1 MSIKIRKKDKIMQY
15 VGSFIYI
22 RCPIKQKRTPKKECV
37 CDIDCFVVE
46 KLGGDVP
53 LSGALQFVSNYLMA
67 L

>member
-1 MSIKIRKKDKIMQY
+1 MHS
-15 VGSFIYI
+15 VGSFIYM
-22 RCPIKQKRTPKKECV
+22 RCPIKHKRTPDMECV

-53 LSGALQFVSNYLMA
+53 LCCALQFVSHYLMA

>member
-1 MSIKIRKKDKIMQY
+1 MQY

-46 KLGGDVP
+46 KLGG
-53 LSGALQFVSNYLMA
+53 AMCRFVVHYNLFATYLMA